1 MLHNCIEARE
11 EFEDP
16 EEDMRRMYVLK
27 LFNGLHEWNFGLF
40 VQEIFKHEMKARKS
54 NKYSREF
61 LNRAYLKQK
70 EFFVFP
76 SLCTKKAHTKA
87 VKAA

>member
-1 MLHNCIEARE
+1 MTRQYSGPSRTRTFHSHRLQRYLEDIIPVIMLHNCIEARE

-54 NKYSREF
+54 HAEF
-61 LNRAYLKQK
+61 
-70 EFFVFP
+70 
-76 SLCTKKAHTKA
+76 
-87 VKAA
+87 AAG